1 MPNYIYE
8 TIPRYSSEKT
18 TRFEFFQWMKDTPL
32 TKHPQ
37 TGQPVR
43 RVISGGIRVSQE
55 KSNSP
60 LASSCC
66 SSGSCC
72 G

>member
-43 RVISGGIRVSQE
+43 RVISGGIWAYP
-55 KSNSP
+55 KNSNLP
-60 LASSCC
+60 SSSACC
-66 SSGSCC
+66 SSGTCC
-72 G
+72 R

>member
-1 MPNYIYE
+1 MPTYVYE
-8 TIPRYSSEKT
+8 TIPRRPREKPT
-18 TRFEFFQWMKDTPL
+18 QFEYWQWMKDEPL

-43 RVISGGIRVSQE
+43 RVISGGISISS
-55 KSNSP
+55 KN
-60 LASSCC
+60 SCC
-66 SSGSCC
+66 ATSTGSCC